1 MTEVATDLATE
12 AMATAAAATAA
23 ITASATDLSMTSVAT
38 DLPTETVVM
47 TAAATSTAATAT
59 ATGILTGL
67 TADRMVYSKFEAQLT
82 SKHVS
87 LNRTRSLALPISYLW
102 RPESI
107 SDRFAGNQPVMASV
121 FPAGVPKLRQ
131 FHHDQCLEQRKHRF
145 AHE

>member
-67 TADRMVYSKFEAQLT
+67 TADRMVYSKFEAQL
-82 SKHVS
+82 S